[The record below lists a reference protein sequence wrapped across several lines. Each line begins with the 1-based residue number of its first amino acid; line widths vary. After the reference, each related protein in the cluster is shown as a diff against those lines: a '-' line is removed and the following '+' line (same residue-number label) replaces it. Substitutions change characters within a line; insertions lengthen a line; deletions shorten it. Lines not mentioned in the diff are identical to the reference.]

1 MRFINHFPTQEEGY
15 PYSLFVRLFKFIFRR
30 KKKS

>member
-1 MRFINHFPTQEEGY
+1 MKLINQFPTQEEGY
-15 PYSLFVRLFKFIFRR
+15 PYSLIVRIFKFIFRR